1 MSLHDLAEEI
11 VRENMEGE
19 DSKVWREEGAYI
31 TTFFD
36 RLSDFTRNTST
47 VLEDFLRAWED
58 DICSKTIETPD
69 TDGIRIMTIHKS
81 KGLEFK
87 HVILPYCNWRLEQR
101 QVIWCEPQDAP
112 FNELPIVPLNYS
124 SVNAF
129 RDTIYYD
136 DIQKEH
142 VQNMVDNL
150 NLLYVA
156 MTRACQSLFVI
167 GERGEKTNSRR
178 SFTIEQAIRQLPP
191 EIEGLPVHISIPE
204 DETED
209 IEVNYGNLN
218 PNKPS
223 SLIPHPSSINPFS
236 PTITP
241 LTIPVTSLESEAIFR
256 QSNKSRVFAEDC
268 INETDR
274 QRYIRMGTVMHQIFS
289 EIRTLD
295 DVQSVLQRMEFDG
308 TLYDE
313 DVTRESLIAELK
325 ERFQNQQI
333 RDWFSERWTLYNEC
347 AILTIDGEQRPDRV
361 MTNGTETI
369 VIDFKFGK
377 PLAEHR
383 EQVSRYMC
391 LLKDMGMPNIKGYL
405 WYVTL
410 NKVEELKD

>member
-1 MSLHDLAEEI
+1 M
-11 VRENMEGE
+11 
-19 DSKVWREEGAYI
+19 
-31 TTFFD
+31 
-36 RLSDFTRNTST
+36 
-47 VLEDFLRAWED
+47 
-58 DICSKTIETPD
+58 
-69 TDGIRIMTIHKS
+69 
-81 KGLEFK
+81 
-87 HVILPYCNWRLEQR
+87 
-101 QVIWCEPQDAP
+101 
-112 FNELPIVPLNYS
+112 
-124 SVNAF
+124 
-129 RDTIYYD
+129 
-136 DIQKEH
+136 
-142 VQNMVDNL
+142 
-150 NLLYVA
+150 
-156 MTRACQSLFVI
+156 
-167 GERGEKTNSRR
+167 
-178 SFTIEQAIRQLPP
+178 
-191 EIEGLPVHISIPE
+191 PVHISIPE

-209 IEVNYGNLN
+209 IEVSYGNLN

-256 QSNKSRVFAEDC
+256 QSNKSREFAEDC

-313 DVTRESLIAELK
+313 GVTRESLIAELK
-325 ERFQNQQI
+325 KRFQNQQI